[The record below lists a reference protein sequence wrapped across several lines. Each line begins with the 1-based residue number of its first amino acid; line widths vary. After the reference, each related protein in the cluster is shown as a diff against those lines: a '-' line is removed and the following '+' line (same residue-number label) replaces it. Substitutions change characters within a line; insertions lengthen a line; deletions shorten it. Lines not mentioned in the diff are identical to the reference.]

1 MAGVTTL
8 SLLVVLFVGTIVGAL
23 VGLALGGTITHFSLL
38 AIVAGLAATIA
49 ATSARNVLVFR
60 EIGVGPSDAAIPTIV
75 LLYAGIASVVGSLAG
90 LEVALL
96 LHEPFP
102 VWIGALSGLL
112 SSILMGLL
120 MITYHMHC
128 DRPVKSKL

>member
-8 SLLVVLFVGTIVGAL
+8 SLLVVLFVGTVVGAL
-23 VGLALGGTITHFSLL
+23 VGLVFGGTITHFSLL
-38 AIVAGLAATIA
+38 AIVAGLIATIA

-75 LLYAGIASVVGSLAG
+75 LIYAGIASVVGSLAG
-90 LEVALL
+90 LELALL

-102 VWIGALSGLL
+102 VWIGALAGLL

-120 MITYHMHC
+120 MIAYHMQC
-128 DRPVKSKL
+128 DRPVRR